1 MKNEWICAGILLFWL
16 VGCEPVRP
24 LASHETEM
32 LKLEES
38 KVSSPLI
45 IRLGEAGEVFQKRI
59 SSGVHV
65 NRQPAGIN
73 FYGLDWDR
81 EPYAWVRFVQGDH
94 SLDIH
99 HVNGAQTSEDLE
111 VFKEEGFTE
120 WTVHALLDPKQE
132 IQHEEAAAR
141 IHKLL
146 RAAMDAGWKQYVD
159 EGDPRLRGQA
169 RLSIVLEGSAWVGL
183 DARHEPSLQDW
194 MKIPDR
200 TPWKLC
206 VEGAFMEVSFTRQA
220 LSKSDA
226 GKAVYLMKFNIKSQN
241 EYLRNGVESDQL
253 AKWREVLPAVLK
265 RAAAQRAEEERAL
278 RARGFEIDESY
289 SDSACARF

>member
-1 MKNEWICAGILLFWL
+1 MKNEWICASVLLFWL
-16 VGCEPVRP
+16 VGCEPARP
-24 LASHETEM
+24 LGSHETEL

-45 IRLGEAGEVFQKRI
+45 IRLGETGEVFQKRI

-94 SLDIH
+94 SIDIH

-120 WTVHALLDPKQE
+120 WTVHALLDPKKE
-132 IQHEEAAAR
+132 IRHEEAAAG

-159 EGDPRLRGQA
+159 GGDPRLRDQA

-183 DARHEPSLQDW
+183 DARHEPSLHDW

-200 TPWKLC
+200 TPC
-206 VEGAFMEVSFTRQA
+206 
-220 LSKSDA
+220 
-226 GKAVYLMKFNIKSQN
+226 
-241 EYLRNGVESDQL
+241 VESDQL
-253 AKWREVLPAVLK
+253 AKWREVLPAVFK

-278 RARGFEIDESY
+278 RARGLEIDEGY
-289 SDSACARF
+289 ADSSCARF